1 MDFESLSGPEKVAI
15 VMLSLPRGK
24 VRELFAQLEDD
35 EVEKAL
41 AAISRMDAI
50 PSRVQ
55 KQVLAEFEDAAGK
68 AREDGLQGGRK
79 QALALLQHVSGDA
92 RASKILENLGRDEQ
106 RIDWTLRAFQPE
118 YIAERIA
125 TEHPQTIALTLS
137 QLPAQRGA
145 KIIEAL
151 PEELRSDVILRLANL
166 DSVSN
171 DVMASL
177 EVGVA
182 ELFDRRPV
190 PTTRVGGPKA
200 AAQMLNRVEKT
211 AGATILEEVG
221 ARDSE
226 TATSIRKRMLSFD
239 DLTGVDKRGFQALL
253 REVNTQSLAVALKAA
268 SDEMRAKV
276 YSNLSTRAAE
286 QIQEEIELLGPMRLS
301 EVERV
306 QEEIVET
313 ARRLEA
319 EGRLTLD
326 QGGGGGDVLV

>member
-1 MDFESLSGPEKVAI
+1 VDFESLSGPEKVAI
-15 VMLSLPRGK
+15 VMLSLPQSK
-24 VRELFAQLEDD
+24 VRDLFAQLEDD

-55 KQVLAEFEDAAGK
+55 KQVLAEFEEAAGK

-79 QALALLQHVSGDA
+79 QALALLQHVNGDE

-125 TEHPQTIALTLS
+125 SEHPQTIALTLS
-137 QLPAQRGA
+137 QLPAPRGA

-151 PEELRSDVILRLANL
+151 PEELRSDVVLRLANL

-171 DVMASL
+171 DVMAGL

-190 PTTRVGGPKA
+190 PTTRVGGPKTA
-200 AAQMLNRVEKT
+200 ALMLNRVAKQ

-221 ARDSE
+221 AKDSD
-226 TATSIRKRMLSFD
+226 TALSIRKRMLSFD

-268 SDEMRAKV
+268 SEEMRAKV

-313 ARRLEA
+313 ARRLEG

-326 QGGGGGDVLV
+326 QGGGGDDVLV